1 MTVVLDVANVVQ
13 DHTGEAIQIG
23 ELVGE
28 TQVTVGSQESLDQGS
43 GARPQHRMTGQD
55 EFVAHGSQGVTF
67 PNPGTAHS
75 NHIDGGLQKCSAPEP
90 LELQLK
96 GRGESCQVEGAKG
109 LVLGKP

>member
-1 MTVVLDVANVVQ
+1 MTC
-13 DHTGEAIQIG
+13 
-23 ELVGE
+23 
-28 TQVTVGSQESLDQGS
+28 
-43 GARPQHRMTGQD
+43 QD

-96 GRGESCQVEGAKG
+96 GRGQSCQGEGAEG
-109 LVLGKP
+109 LALGKPWLTEQASSAAPRPLVLLPWGQIVPLGCMGEGLVRAYQRDVSAARARRI